1 MRAGSAALHL
11 QVKKYSQLH
20 DQRVQLRAP
29 AQRNT
34 AIYKDNLLLGLEAIV
49 FSRSGES
56 VEINTQCLDKA
67 RTQMSESSSQGNQ
80 YCYGLLCNIK
90 FLLNR

>member
-1 MRAGSAALHL
+1 MRAGTAARYL

-20 DQRVQLRAP
+20 DQRAQLRAP

-34 AIYKDNLLLGLEAIV
+34 AIYKDNLSLGLEAIV

-56 VEINTQCLDKA
+56 VEINTQCLDKGTNTDVGKQQPRKPVLLWGA
-67 RTQMSESSSQGNQ
+67 VQ
-80 YCYGLLCNIK
+80 Y
-90 FLLNR
+90 